1 MPQFSFD
8 PTSAPV
14 SQPKAFEPL
23 PRGSYNAIIIESDIK
38 QTKAGTGEYIELV
51 IQVVDGIHAGR
62 RLWERLN
69 VSNPNKQAED
79 IAKSSLAEL
88 CAAVNVTKLTDT
100 EQLHDRPFQ
109 VHVDIDRKDPT
120 RNRVVGYGSANLT
133 PPPAKSAAAPVRA
146 TGTTSARP
154 WAK

>member
-8 PTSAPV
+8 PASAPA
-14 SQPKAFEPL
+14 SATKSFEPL
-23 PRGSYNAIIIESDIK
+23 PRGSYNAIIIDSDIK
-38 QTKAGTGEYIELV
+38 STKAGTGEYIV
-51 IQVVDGIHAGR
+51 IQVVDGINAGR

-69 VSNPNKQAED
+69 VSNQNKTAED
-79 IAKSSLAEL
+79 IAKAALAEL
-88 CAAVNVTKLTDT
+88 CSAVGVTKLTDT

-120 RNRVVGYGSANLT
+120 RNRVVGYGSSGLT
-133 PPPAKSAAAPVRA
+133 PPPAAAAKA
-146 TGTTSARP
+146 TGTNSARP

>member
-8 PTSAPV
+8 PASAPA
-14 SQPKAFEPL
+14 SATKSFEPL
-23 PRGSYNAIIIESDIK
+23 PRGSYNAIIIDSDIK
-38 QTKAGTGEYIELV
+38 PTKAGTGEYIELV
-51 IQVVDGIHAGR
+51 IQVVDGINAGR

-69 VSNPNKQAED
+69 VSNQNKTAED
-79 IAKSSLAEL
+79 IAKAALAEL
-88 CAAVNVTKLTDT
+88 CSAVGVTKLTDT

-133 PPPAKSAAAPVRA
+133 PPPAAAAKA
-146 TGTTSARP
+146 TGTNSARP

>member
-1 MPQFSFD
+1 MPQFNFD
-8 PTSAPV
+8 PSAAPAPAAK
-14 SQPKAFEPL
+14 SFEPL
-23 PRGSYNAIIIESDIK
+23 PRGSYNAIVIDSDIK
-38 QTKAGTGEYIELV
+38 TTKAGNGEYIELV

-69 VSNPNKQAED
+69 VSNPNKTAED
-79 IAKSSLAEL
+79 IAKAALAEL
-88 CAAVNVTKLTDT
+88 CAAVGVTKLTDT

-133 PPPAKSAAAPVRA
+133 PPPAAAAKA
-146 TGTTSARP
+146 TGTNSARP